1 MEIDTEKRQRISS
14 IIATLMIGTAV
25 VFDLVQFLLNFIPFV
40 GWIATSLISVFAW
53 LTFFTWFKLN
63 GVSFLSGKTTVLK
76 IASIFGV
83 SILEIFPIL
92 NDLPA
97 WIAYI
102 VIMIF
107 IVRAEDTIFNKTGKN
122 IEIRKI
128 LKKIR

>member
-1 MEIDTEKRQRISS
+1 MEIDIEKRQRISS
-14 IIATLMIGTAV
+14 IQGIFMLAV
-25 VFDLVQFLLNFIPFV
+25 AGIIDGVQFLLNFIPFV

-63 GVSFLSGKTTVLK
+63 GVGFLSGKTTVLK

-83 SILEIFPIL
+83 SILEIFPII
-92 NDLPA
+92 NDFPA
-97 WIAYI
+97 WIVYI

-107 IVRAEDTIFNKTGKN
+107 IVKAEDTIFNKTGKN

-128 LKKIR
+128 LKK